1 MSRITN
7 TVLPLSENSKSFLLE
22 IEKSVERETHL
33 INLLSDNLLY
43 LTRVEEGR
51 ALTSRETPNAQQVRT
66 YLRMFMWTFT
76 FVQCYVLFLHCYVLR
91 CIMTHLI
98 NKMIILIMIL
108 IMRFLIFNI
117 FYILSYSA

>member
-51 ALTSRETPNAQQVRT
+51 ALTSRETPNAQQVRS
-66 YLRMFMWTFT
+66 YLRMFMYTYVYLYT
-76 FVQCYVLFLHCYVLR
+76 NLMLCTTMLCYTMFLTEKTKIKEL
-91 CIMTHLI
+91 
-98 NKMIILIMIL
+98 
-108 IMRFLIFNI
+108 
-117 FYILSYSA
+117 YSHFQATEEVDNDTLK